1 MMKPAKMF
9 RLSLL
14 AMLPMAACGPAKTSQ
29 PAAASAA
36 SQTTVTSQGE
46 PYDLHLGGGALTFCD
61 SRGMRRVDL
70 KTGQDAATAEV
81 CPQKEEANT
90 ACSGLGLEIEVRSPQ
105 SEPDDVVDL
114 GGSSF
119 PMKGRVHD
127 CAADGRVLAIATGS
141 AVSLIDAARNVVIEV
156 SREGADR
163 VAVGGDWV
171 AWADGAKIRAVP
183 RN

>member
-1 MMKPAKMF
+1 
-9 RLSLL
+9 
-14 AMLPMAACGPAKTSQ
+14 
-29 PAAASAA
+29 
-36 SQTTVTSQGE
+36 
-46 PYDLHLGGGALTFCD
+46 
-61 SRGMRRVDL
+61 
-70 KTGQDAATAEV
+70 
-81 CPQKEEANT
+81 
-90 ACSGLGLEIEVRSPQ
+90 
-105 SEPDDVVDL
+105 
-114 GGSSF
+114 
-119 PMKGRVHD
+119 MKGRVHD